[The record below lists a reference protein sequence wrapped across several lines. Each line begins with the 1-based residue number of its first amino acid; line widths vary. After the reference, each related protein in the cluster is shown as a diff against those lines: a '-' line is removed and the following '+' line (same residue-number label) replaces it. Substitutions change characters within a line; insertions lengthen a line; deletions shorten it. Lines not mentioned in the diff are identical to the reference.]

1 MRISTSM
8 IYDLGVN
15 RLQQQSSD
23 LITTQQQ
30 IAAGRRI
37 LAPSD
42 DPIAS
47 ARVLEVSQSISLN
60 KQYDTNMGSVTN
72 ALGLEDIALNS
83 VGNLIQDMRTM
94 AVNAGNGSF
103 TDQDRASLA
112 SELRGRYQDLLG
124 LANSTDGNGQHLF
137 SGYKGSATPFTET
150 TPGNVVY
157 SGDQGQ
163 RLIQISTS
171 RQIAV
176 SDSGADI
183 FLKGMNGNGT
193 FVSAA
198 SAVNTGSGVISPGS
212 ALDLS
217 KWNSVA
223 NNKDYRIV
231 FAVDNTGSSPV
242 TTYDIID
249 STNNSILTG
258 AASEA
263 RASATGGARFPRIY
277 NSGSDISFKQLDTD
291 PGMPGYAA
299 TGQPAGFATAAAW
312 DFGSAVSI
320 NGDPASSQAVGVYNP
335 AIPGIDS
342 FTVKASTNTNIFT
355 TINDLI
361 AVLESPAIGSA
372 GNAQLTNGLNTALS
386 NLDGSLNNVLT
397 VRASVGARMRENDAV
412 QSTGADLQLQYQQTT
427 SALQDLDVVKAYTD
441 LTRQKTAL
449 EASQQSFIKVQ
460 SLSLFN
466 YM

>member
-23 LITTQQQ
+23 LITLQQQ

-60 KQYDTNMGSVTN
+60 KQYDTNMGSVTS
-72 ALGLEDIALNS
+72 ALGLADITLNS
-83 VGNLIQDMRTM
+83 VGNLIQDVRTM

-103 TDQDRASLA
+103 TDQERASLA
-112 SELRGRYQDLLG
+112 AELRGLYQDLLG

-137 SGYKGSATPFTET
+137 SGYKGNATPFTET

-193 FVSAA
+193 FVTAA
-198 SAVNTGSGVISPGS
+198 SAANTGSGVISPGS

-217 KWNSVA
+217 KWNSAA

-231 FAVDNTGSSPV
+231 FAVDNSGASPV

-249 STNNSILTG
+249 STNNSIITG

-263 RASATGGARFPRIY
+263 LASATGGARFPRIY

-299 TGQPAGFATAAAW
+299 TGQPAGFATVAAW
-312 DFGSAVSI
+312 DYGSAVTIS
-320 NGDPASSQAVGVYNP
+320 GDPASSQAVGVYNP
-335 AIPGIDS
+335 ATPGIDS

-361 AVLESPAIGSA
+361 TLLKTPTVGSA
-372 GNAQLTNGLNTALS
+372 GNTQLINGLNTALS
-386 NLDGSLNNVLT
+386 DLDGSLNNLLT

-441 LTRQKTAL
+441 LTRQQTAL
-449 EASQQSFIKVQ
+449 QASQQSFMKVQ